1 MKFIEYTRSERNAI
15 VVLLLIL
22 LLLLVL
28 KQPIV
33 LRLFSNRTNTKE
45 DSTRYLSLIN
55 EIQQAEDDNEYSY
68 TGNTYEKKYVN
79 NDKYNYQDKNFIIDI
94 NKANAEEF
102 EKLYGIGKV
111 YSERIV
117 KYRNKIGGFESIE
130 QLKEVYGIH
139 DTVYQKFKH
148 QLVLSNPNKQINNQN
163 QQKKEIK
170 IELNSATHDE
180 LVQLNG
186 IGNVYAKR
194 IVEFRDKLGGFYNIE
209 QVKDVYGI
217 HDTVFQKIKPN
228 IYLKPATIL
237 KLNIN
242 NATLEELTA
251 NPYFFTT
258 LAKQIIGYRTKVK
271 SFSNI
276 EDLKKLYY
284 IRDNPEYYEKIL
296 PYVRLE

>member
-1 MKFIEYTRSERNAI
+1 MKNNVR
-15 VVLLLIL
+15 
-22 LLLLVL
+22 
-28 KQPIV
+28 
-33 LRLFSNRTNTKE
+33 E
-45 DSTRYLSLIN
+45 DSTRYLILAN
-55 EIQQAEDDNEYSY
+55 EIQQAEDDNVYSY
-68 TGNTYEKKYVN
+68 SGSTYEKKYAN
-79 NDKYNYQDKNFIIDI
+79 NRYNYQDRNFKIDI

-111 YSERIV
+111 YAERIV
-117 KYRNKIGGFESIE
+117 KYRNKIGGFASIE

-148 QLVLSNPNKQINNQN
+148 QLIISNSNKQISNQN
-163 QQKKEIK
+163 QQKKELK
-170 IELNSATHDE
+170 FDLNSASQED

-194 IVEFRDKLGGFYNIE
+194 IVEFRNKLGGFYSIE

-217 HDTVFQKIKPN
+217 HDSVFQKIKNN
-228 IYLKPATIL
+228 IYLQPAPIY

-242 NATLEELTA
+242 HATFEELTA

-258 LAKQIIGYRTKVK
+258 LAKQIVGYRTKVK
-271 SFSNI
+271 PFATI

-284 IRDNPEYYEKIL
+284 IRDNPSYYDKIL
-296 PYVRLE
+296 PYVSLE

>member
-1 MKFIEYTRSERNAI
+1 LKFIEYTRSERNAI

>member
-79 NDKYNYQDKNFIIDI
+79 NYQDKNFIIDI

-228 IYLKPATIL
+228 IYLKPATIQ

-242 NATLEELTA
+242 NATFEELTA

-258 LAKQIIGYRTKVK
+258 LAKQIVGYRTKVK
-271 SFSNI
+271 PFATI

-284 IRDNPEYYEKIL
+284 IRDNPEYYDKIL